1 MSYYISMRSYRLDPR
16 YLDTPQIELGDG
28 VDLSD
33 PTSPAKATYSA
44 FVPEGAGVLKAGAL
58 ASGVIKSQDIVNE
71 TVTVRESLT
80 VKEEGDVLSQY
91 FKASYGLASVNQ
103 SYEAASKEQSSHHT
117 FYALLEHAGEA
128 ARLSSQEIS
137 WQRDPESELEGDPAR
152 DKALLL
158 ARYGSHYVD
167 AIKYGLRIG
176 IQAKAS
182 KSYSQDSSA
191 LAAAFK
197 AAYGGFN
204 VDAGARATHQKTLN
218 EAKAEVLFEATSG
231 GRSDGGLVVV
241 RDFAGID
248 KLLDDIH
255 AGAIKFAVAPIEVTV
270 KPYWPTLRREWK
282 KVRSIL
288 EPNEKPFEVPT
299 ANFGVPRGTI
309 LPWHPSGEFVQGLDP
324 ESKEVK
330 IVAPDGWAI
339 CNGQMGTPDLT
350 TRFIRGT
357 DQFADMGHPG
367 GASTHHHGGKTG
379 NPSSTQEIHSGAGRK
394 HMIPVPGHIHQIQ
407 IGESE
412 NLPPFVWLV
421 YIMKV

>member
-1 MSYYISMRSYRLDPR
+1 MSYYHSIRSFRLDPR

-33 PTSPAKATYSA
+33 PTRPAKATYSA
-44 FVPEGAGVLKAGAL
+44 FVPEGAGPLKAGAL
-58 ASGVIKSQDIVNE
+58 ASGVVKSQDIVNE
-71 TVTVRESLT
+71 TVTVKEGLT

-103 SYEAASKEQSSHHT
+103 SYEKASKEQSSHHT

-128 ARLSSQEIS
+128 ARLSSQEIT

-182 KSYSQDSSA
+182 KSSSQDSSA
-191 LAAAFK
+191 LAVAFK

-204 VDAGARATHQKTLN
+204 VDASVRATHQKALDN
-218 EAKAEVLFEATSG
+218 AKAEVLFEATSG

-241 RDFAGID
+241 RDFAGIN

-255 AGAIKFAVAPIEVTV
+255 AENIKFAVAPIEVTV

-299 ANFGVPRGTI
+299 ANFGVPKGTI
-309 LPWHPSGEFVQGLDP
+309 LPWHPSGEFVQGLEP

-330 IVAPDGWAI
+330 IVAPDGWAV
-339 CNGQMGTPDLT
+339 CNGEMGTPNLT
-350 TRFIRGT
+350 DRFIRGT
-357 DQFADMGHPG
+357 DRFDLMGLPG
-367 GASTHHHGGKTG
+367 GALTHHHGGQTAQ
-379 NPSSTQEIHSGAGRK
+379 PSSTQGIHSGAGNK
-394 HMIPVPGHIHQIQ
+394 HTMPVPGHTHPISD
-407 IGESE
+407 SE

-421 YIMKV
+421 YIMKL